1 VPIEAAQRNAIVCAV
16 GSVKRRGPGGRF
28 RTWAV
33 ALGLCLVGVVVLPA
47 TSNGDP
53 LSPTP
58 LIPPIAAPQQPAAAS
73 PAGSAAALQRQAA
86 HVAWLRSPAAVSAR
100 LASST
105 AYMGLAASDSW
116 ALAKRS
122 FPQLGQPL
130 WAPPKLQPGD
140 QVTGYA
146 GDNVMRVDRAGP
158 GGHVLVDSSL
168 PLWAATTAGT
178 TERLSVALADGGDA
192 WVPENPITKTRI
204 AKDPTRGIEFPQLG
218 FSVHPAGA
226 TSGDA
231 PQVVAGKVFF
241 ANTDADSDWS
251 VAPLPNGVETYWQ
264 LRSPVSPESFTLAVA
279 GPAGLSLQPAGD
291 GSGAVEVMDGQ
302 MPVAVIASPVA
313 TDAQDQGVPVS
324 YEIRG
329 TSLIMHVSHRAGDFA
344 YPILVDPTIL
354 DNDFTPQPSGW
365 QFVST
370 SANYWGGFGDGP
382 FGRGQYI
389 TRSSATAGPAG
400 WGRWQ
405 YKSPGTTSYIDGF
418 GFSNANADVGLNV
431 CWVAGIMLSDLATWD
446 GDADPL
452 RISCGV
458 SSFRGGGGWLN
469 GSDTSKAAAMEFMNP
484 SALSACCGAQ
494 GNSGYEEV
502 SLGDDD
508 APTTPSV
515 SMSPGPTPSG
525 TWIDTSSISGTATS
539 NDTGLG
545 VSLMQ
550 AETDQDGGQVAS
562 QAIPRGC
569 TGAAASPCQGPFTA
583 SVSQPLPEGTSN
595 TWFSAE
601 DAAGTWSYPP
611 TTLTYNVDR
620 TAPTLTFGGLLWDR
634 RGRALTEDATLTVL
648 ARDGN
653 PDPNRPSVHRSGMQS
668 LTIEWK
674 AGSDPNGTGT
684 GYTAV
689 TSGIGAP
696 TGAAADGSSA
706 KQEGS
711 WTFPASTMAPGPYTV
726 RVKGT
731 DNLGHFTL
739 QTFQFTVGMG
749 SITTLK
755 EGQATARR
763 VSLQAKARAGL
774 GQTGVTFQFRR
785 SATAAWQDVPVGM
798 VRQGR
803 DQPVASWPVALNG
816 DDSPKF
822 SWDLA
827 ATPGVD
833 FNDGDVQIQALFSG
847 GASAG
852 VSQDVKVSLDQT
864 GIGGD
869 SASSPIGPGQVNLL
883 TGNFSTSAT
892 DVSID
897 SWGNDLTIS
906 RTYNS
911 RQAATTGGP
920 LGPGWQLGLP
930 IEASGADYV
939 GLFSYAEA
947 TAGLEDE
954 DPMSCVMVET
964 SDGSEITFSE
974 GAVAADGLS
983 TAWTPQDGY
992 GDLKLKSVINPAI
1005 SSTKVDHFELTQA
1018 NGDVVTFKPTATL
1031 GLYQLASVQQ
1041 AASQTPKTTYTFD
1054 GATGLVTRILAP
1066 TAAGVSCPS
1075 TLQPGCRA
1083 LDLVY
1088 AQANATT
1095 WPGDYAGRLVSVT
1108 LNTATS
1114 SVEVAHY
1121 AYQSDGRL
1129 AQEWDPRLPALKTTY
1144 SYGTTGTAPN
1154 TATVLTAI
1162 TPPGE
1167 QPWTMQYL
1175 APATTGDK
1183 GTGRLS
1189 QVQRP
1194 SLDPTTGAVNGTATT
1209 SVVYSVPVQG
1219 AGAPYDLSAAT
1230 SAGWDQVDMPTDAT
1244 AIFPAN
1250 QPVASPPLK
1259 ANISYLNSEGRVVNS
1274 ATPGGQI
1281 QTTERDKSGN
1291 VVRELSAVN
1300 RLTALATGTTVAAH
1314 AARSH
1319 ELDTQRTYS
1328 ADGVD
1333 LFDELGP
1340 AHTVAGITPEARKH
1354 TVIAYDEGK
1363 PTATV
1368 YHLPTTRT
1376 VGARALGATTDT
1388 DTRTTKTF
1396 YDWTLRQ
1403 AIKIVVDPTVL
1414 AITTETKYDSATG
1427 LVTEQVMP
1435 RDAPSASTPKT
1446 AGTTQTFYYTAGS
1459 PTDNANCVNSLWANL
1474 PCKTKPAVDPAP
1486 AIAPKLP
1493 TTTYEYDESDHVVKQ
1508 TDTVGTVAR
1517 VTTTDYVNGRKA
1529 AENVTCPGCTAAEG
1543 AAVGQVSY
1551 GYSATTGRLLTT
1563 TNALDNRVITR
1574 AYDSLGRLTGY
1585 TDADATATTTKY
1597 DILDRPISVADGQG
1611 TRTFTYDDRGLT
1623 TQITDT
1629 DLGSPGAITGTYDAD
1644 GNLTSQSLPG
1654 GLNVVT
1660 TFDATDTPARRCYI
1674 KATACSASAWMDFT
1688 AVQNIHGQ
1696 QKSVQSAGVSSQN
1709 YTYDNAGRLTQTQDT
1724 VGGQCTVRTYGYD
1737 VDSNRVSLNTK
1748 PPGSGGACSTA
1759 AGTTITHT
1767 YDTADRLIDSAYTYD
1782 TFGRI
1787 THVPGRD
1794 AGAPLDTGYYVND
1807 LARSIT
1813 QGSKTT
1819 TIDLD
1824 PNRRP
1829 RSRTTTPPGA
1839 AELAHYAD
1847 DTDEPSW
1854 TSKGGVTQRD
1864 IEGLDGDLAA
1874 VKTSGAT
1881 ATLQLV
1887 NLHGDVVGEA
1897 PASTTPTAPTVK
1909 FETDEFGVPRPGRGP
1924 IFQVGS
1930 TKAALT
1936 TAGTSITVAVP
1947 EGVQQSDLLLAMFAL
1962 GNSADTTPTGW
1973 TAANAN
1979 FTNSTTRY
1987 RLYYRIATATEPASY
2002 AFTISASG
2010 IHIASITALRN
2021 TATSAP
2027 AVTTAKNTST
2037 DITAA
2042 TITPA
2047 SGDSAITVFAGQAV
2061 GDTNGGS
2068 VFDFPTPFTK
2078 TFEATSGTSLSA
2090 AAALRVLTGAAGV
2103 ATGPITITSQTGAGS
2118 AAWGAITAA
2127 IAPTNPTPTQ
2137 TRYGYL
2143 GSKQRYTST
2152 GAGIIEMGA
2161 RLYAPQL
2168 GRFLQTDPIM
2178 GGSCNDYDYA
2188 CGDPVNQFD
2197 LDGRLM
2203 PGEGGIGGFG
2213 EPIGVLSGPVRVR
2226 LLPPPTTIG
2235 PKVARQLA
2243 PRGWTRQLVQSTI
2256 DRPMRITPTRDTR
2269 RLRGGGRMNDPATA
2283 YHSSRGG
2290 YVVRND
2296 RTRDIVQVS
2305 HRLRTDWR
2313 APFNR

>member
-1 VPIEAAQRNAIVCAV
+1 LVI
-16 GSVKRRGPGGRF
+16 SV
-28 RTWAV
+28 A
-33 ALGLCLVGVVVLPA
+33 LPA
-47 TSNGDP
+47 TSNGQTLAP
-53 LSPTP
+53 IP
-58 LIPPIAAPQQPAAAS
+58 IVPPIAPPPAV
-73 PAGSAAALQRQAA
+73 PDAAALSSQAA
-86 HVAWLRSPAAVSAR
+86 AARQRLEARAAWLKSPEAVNAR

-105 AYMGLAASDSW
+105 AYMGLSSVASW
-116 ALAKRS
+116 ALAKRA
-122 FPQLGQPL
+122 FPQMAGSL
-130 WAPPKLQPGD
+130 WEPPKLAPGD
-140 QVTGYA
+140 QITGYA

-158 GGHVLVDSSL
+158 GGRVLIDSSL
-168 PLWAATTAGT
+168 PLWAITASGA
-178 TERLSVALADGGDA
+178 TERVSVALADRGDA
-192 WVPENPITKTRI
+192 WVPENPFAKTSI
-204 AKDPTRGIEFPQLG
+204 AKDPAQGVRFTQRGFTVRPLGAAESAAPQLVG
-218 FSVHPAGA
+218 
-226 TSGDA
+226 
-231 PQVVAGKVFF
+231 GKAFF
-241 ANTDADSDWS
+241 ASTQDDTDWL

-264 LRSPVSPESFTLAVA
+264 LRSPASPESFTLSIDA
-279 GPAGLSLQPAGD
+279 PAGSVLQSAAD
-291 GSGAVEVMDGQ
+291 GSDAVELLDGQ
-302 MPVAVIASPVA
+302 NRLAMIAPPTA
-313 TDAQDQGVPVS
+313 TDAQDQPVPVS
-324 YEIRG
+324 YEVRG
-329 TSLIMHVSHRAGDFA
+329 TELVVHVSHRAGDFA
-344 YPILVDPTIL
+344 YPILVDPAVL
-354 DNDFTPQPSGW
+354 DSDFTPTPGGW
-365 QFVST
+365 HYT
-370 SANYWGGFGDGP
+370 SNVGDPYWGGFGSGP
-382 FGRGQYI
+382 YGWGQYV
-389 TRSSATAGPAG
+389 TRSGTVSSPAWAYG
-400 WGRWQ
+400 AWEYQ
-405 YKSPGTTSYIDGF
+405 APGQSYVANY
-418 GFSNANADVGLNV
+418 GFSNANWSLSSNV
-431 CWVAGIMLSDLATWD
+431 CWLSGILVPSRASFENGLNSAGYGGPMQSCAT
-446 GDADPL
+446 
-452 RISCGV
+452 
-458 SSFRGGGGWLN
+458 SFNGGGGWHTGTAEGGVAN
-469 GSDTSKAAAMEFMNP
+469 IATMRMFNPAAG
-484 SALSACCGAQ
+484 ACCNGIF
-494 GNSGYEEV
+494 GVGYEEV
-502 SLGDDD
+502 ALADDED
-508 APTTPSV
+508 PSPPTV
-515 SMSPGPTPSG
+515 NVSPGPAPSG
-525 TWIDTSSISGTATS
+525 GWIDATSISGTAS
-539 NDTGLG
+539 SDDPGLG
-545 VSLMQ
+545 VSALYAQ
-550 AETDQDGGQVAS
+550 TEADTYS
-562 QAIPRGC
+562 QLIPRGC
-569 TGAAASPCQGPFTA
+569 TGAAASPCAGPFTA
-583 SVSQPLPEGTSN
+583 SLTYPLPEGERRIS
-595 TWFSAE
+595 FFAQ
-601 DAAGTWSYPP
+601 DAGGRWSGP
-611 TTLTYNVDR
+611 TQLSYSVDR
-620 TAPTLTFGGLLWDR
+620 SAPTLTLRGLLWDR
-634 RGRALTEDATLTVL
+634 RGRTLTEDASLAVL
-648 ARDGN
+648 AQDGA
-653 PDPNRPSVHRSGMQS
+653 PNSGLPARRSGMSS

-674 AGSDPNGTGT
+674 AGSDPGGTGP

-689 TSGIGAP
+689 TTGIGPP
-696 TGAAADGSSA
+696 TGATPDDGSSA

-711 WTFPASTMAPGPYTV
+711 WTFPASTMAPGPYTFRV
-726 RVKGT
+726 RGT
-731 DNLGHFTL
+731 DKLGHYRL
-739 QTFQFTVGMG
+739 EVFQVTVGTG

-755 EGQATARR
+755 EGQSTARR
-763 VSLQAKARAGL
+763 VSLQTKARAGL
-774 GQTGVTFQFRR
+774 GQTAVTFQFRR
-785 SATAAWQDVPVGM
+785 SSTATWQDVPAGL

-803 DQPVASWPVALNG
+803 DQPVASWPVALTG

-827 ATPGVD
+827 ATPGID
-833 FNDGDVQIQALFSG
+833 FNDGDVQIQAAFSG
-847 GASAG
+847 GSSAG
-852 VSQDVKVSLDQT
+852 NSQDVKVMLDQT
-864 GIGGD
+864 GINGD
-869 SASSPIGPGQVNLL
+869 QATTRIGPGQVNLL
-883 TGNFSTSAT
+883 TGNFSTTAT
-892 DVSID
+892 DVAID
-897 SWGNDLTIS
+897 SWGNDLTMS
-906 RTYNS
+906 RAYNS
-911 RQAATTGGP
+911 RQADTAGGP

-930 IEASGADYV
+930 VQAGGSNFV
-939 GLFSYAEA
+939 SLFNYAEA
-947 TAGLEDE
+947 TASVDDE
-954 DPMSCVMVET
+954 DPLAYLGVTT
-964 SDGSEITFSE
+964 SDGSEIIFVE
-974 GAVAADGLS
+974 GAMAADGLS
-983 TAWTPQDGY
+983 TTWTPEDGY
-992 GDLKLKSVINPAI
+992 GDLKLRAIINPAV
-1005 SSTKVDHFELTQA
+1005 SSTSVDHFELTQA
-1018 NGDVVTFKPTATL
+1018 NGDIVTFTPTGTL
-1031 GLYQLASVQQ
+1031 GQYQLASVQQ
-1041 AASQTPKTTYTFD
+1041 AASQAPKTTYTFD
-1054 GATGLVTRILAP
+1054 GAGHVTRILAP
-1066 TAAGVSCPS
+1066 TAAGLSCGA
-1075 TLQPGCRA
+1075 TLSPGCRA

-1088 AQANATT
+1088 APANATT

-1114 SVEVAHY
+1114 SLEVAHY

-1167 QPWTMQYL
+1167 QSWTLQYL

-1183 GTGRLS
+1183 GTGRLDR
-1189 QVQRP
+1189 VQRP

-1209 SVVYSVPVQG
+1209 AVVYSVPVQG

-1250 QPVASPPLK
+1250 QAVASPPMK
-1259 ANISYLNSEGRVVNS
+1259 ADISYLNSEGGVVNT

-1291 VVRELSAVN
+1291 VVRELSAVD

-1328 ADGVD
+1328 ADGVE
-1333 LFDELGP
+1333 LLDELGP

-1354 TVIAYDEGK
+1354 TTIAYDEGK

-1376 VGARALGATTDT
+1376 VGARALGTTTDT

-1403 AIKIVVDPTVL
+1403 AIKTVVDPTGL

-1435 RDAPSASTPKT
+1435 RDTPSATTPKT
-1446 AGTTQTFYYTAGS
+1446 AGTTQTTYYTAG
-1459 PTDNANCVNSLWANL
+1459 PTDIANCVNSLWANL

-1486 AIAPKLP
+1486 ATAPKLP
-1493 TTTYEYDESDHVVKQ
+1493 TTTYEYDESDHIVKE

-1529 AENVTCPGCTAAEG
+1529 ADNVTCTGCTAAEG
-1543 AAVGQVSY
+1543 TAIGQVTY

-1574 AYDSLGRLTGY
+1574 AYDSLGRRTSY
-1585 TDADATATTTKY
+1585 TDADGTTTTNKY

-1611 TRTFTYDDRGLT
+1611 TRTFTYDDRGQT
-1623 TQITDT
+1623 TQVTDT

-1660 TFDATDTPARRCYI
+1660 TFDATGTPVRRCYI

-1688 AVQNIHGQ
+1688 AVQNVHGQ

-1709 YTYDNAGRLTQTQDT
+1709 YTYDNAGRLTQAQDT

-1737 VDSNRVSLNTK
+1737 VDSNRLTLNTK

-1794 AGAPLDTGYYVND
+1794 AGAPLDSGYYVND

-1813 QGSKTT
+1813 QGSKAT

-1829 RSRTTTPPGA
+1829 RSRTTTPPA
-1839 AELAHYAD
+1839 TAELVHYAD

-1924 IFQVGS
+1924 IFQVGA

-1936 TAGTSITVAVP
+1936 TAGTSITVVVP
-1947 EGVQQSDLLLAMFAL
+1947 EGVQQGDLLLAMFAL

-1979 FTNSTTRY
+1979 FTNGTTRY
-1987 RLYYRIATATEPASY
+1987 RLYDRIATATEPASY
-2002 AFTISASG
+2002 TFTISASG

-2021 TATSAP
+2021 TAISAP
-2027 AVTTAKNTST
+2027 AVTTAKNTSV
-2037 DITAA
+2037 DITAP

-2090 AAALRVLTGAAGV
+2090 AAALRVLAGAAGV
-2103 ATGPITITSQTGAGS
+2103 ATGSITVTSQTGAGS

-2127 IAPTNPTPTQ
+2127 IAPANPTPTQ

-2161 RLYAPQL
+2161 RLYVPQL
-2168 GRFLQTDPIM
+2168 GRFLQPDPVD
-2178 GGSCNDYDYA
+2178 GGSANAYDYA
-2188 CGDPVNQFD
+2188 FQDPVNQTD
-2197 LDGRLM
+2197 LDGEIPERCIAIILA
-2203 PGEGGIGGFG
+2203 GCIWISGIGD
-2213 EPIGVLSGPVRVR
+2213 GP
-2226 LLPPPTTIG
+2226 
-2235 PKVARQLA
+2235 
-2243 PRGWTRQLVQSTI
+2243 
-2256 DRPMRITPTRDTR
+2256 
-2269 RLRGGGRMNDPATA
+2269 GGGPPHIPEETPVEGQAGQPPRKPPGKPDPKKHQLHAWA
-2283 YHSSRGG
+2283 IKPLPN
-2290 YVVRND
+2290 YVRSPAPAKPLAHPSAP
-2296 RTRDIVQVS
+2296 S
-2305 HRLRTDWR
+2305 HKPKKNPSYNL
-2313 APFNR
+2313 AV